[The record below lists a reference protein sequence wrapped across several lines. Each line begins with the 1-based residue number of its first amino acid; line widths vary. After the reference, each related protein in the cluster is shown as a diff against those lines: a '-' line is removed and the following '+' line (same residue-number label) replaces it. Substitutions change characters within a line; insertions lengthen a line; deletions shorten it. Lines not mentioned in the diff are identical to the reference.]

1 MRLTDTNILLYAA
14 STNPAEADKRA
25 RAVEILRE
33 DSLALSVQVLQE
45 FYHQATRP
53 SRLHRL
59 SHDEAMQFLYGL
71 SRLPVQPVTTEVFHR
86 ATELCNRFGISY
98 WDAAILAAAAI
109 IGCEAVYSE
118 DMSDQQDYGGMRV
131 INPFSQ
137 EPGG

>member
-14 STNPAEADKRA
+14 STNPAESDKRA
-25 RAVEILRE
+25 RAIQVLRE

-53 SRLHRL
+53 SRPYRL
-59 SHDEAMQFLYGL
+59 SHDEALLFLSGL
-71 SRLPVQPVTTEVFHR
+71 SRLPIQPVTTEVFHR

-98 WDAAILAAAAI
+98 WDAAILAAANI
-109 IGCEAVYSE
+109 LGCEAVYSE
-118 DMSDQQDYGGMRV
+118 DLNDQQDYGGMRV

-137 EPGG
+137 EPHG